1 MNMDAMIKYI
11 IWAVVFGI
19 AVFGIGRLMSSLGA

>member
-11 IWAVVFGI
+11 IWAAVFAM
-19 AVFGIGRLMSSLGA
+19 AVFGISRLMSSLGV